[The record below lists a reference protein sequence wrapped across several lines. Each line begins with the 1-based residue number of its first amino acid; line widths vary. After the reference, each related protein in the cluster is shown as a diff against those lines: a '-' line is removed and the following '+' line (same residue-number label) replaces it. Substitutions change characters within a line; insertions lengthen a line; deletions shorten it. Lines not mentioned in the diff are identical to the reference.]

1 MSKQSFEGSNLYQKI
16 VDSSEEG
23 VWLIDVKGNTLFAN
37 KKLGEIL
44 GYEPE
49 EMLGRTM
56 YEFMHKEEIELA
68 EQNLKKRE
76 SGVSEHHD
84 FLFRKKDGSKVWVSI
99 AAGPFYNEQGEY
111 VGALGMVTDIS
122 ERRITEI
129 MLQSQRNLLE
139 TLVMGSTLEMA
150 LNQLIHG
157 IENLVEGVKCSILL
171 IDEEG
176 KRLWKG
182 AAPTLPDDYNYAI
195 HGAPIGPKA
204 GSCGTSAY
212 TKKMVIV
219 TDTQTD
225 PLWED
230 YKELAWKFNLL
241 SSWSSPI
248 ITEDGRVLGT
258 FALYFNTNRSPSL
271 LEMNIVRDATSAAT
285 VAIDFVNKREKDK
298 LNKQRTTFLAESRK
312 VLGSSLDLNFLLD
325 SIPKIVVPFMADH
338 CFIGLTKDSDL
349 PEVLMRSINS
359 GEVEVYQ
366 NDSRW
371 DWSFLGLKQI
381 SSCLTLPMIVRGK
394 VIGGLVLVFT
404 DPKRIYQPMD
414 LELAS
419 EFCFSCGIAIDNATL
434 FDQTK
439 TSLVLRDEFLA
450 VASHELR
457 TPLTI
462 LRGRIDL
469 LTLMV
474 QKKFIPPE
482 VGSKIH
488 QTLQTSHNQVNQ
500 LSKLVD
506 NLLDFRKFGEA
517 EIKLKKEKLFLSQ
530 IIKDQVSNFDSQ
542 IQQKN
547 SQVIYDMDARIE
559 GLWDKS
565 RLEQVFVNLLTNAL
579 KFGPGPK
586 LEISTALAN
595 GNAIIKFRDYGIG
608 IPLKDQKRI
617 FERFER
623 AVSGN
628 YFSGLGL
635 GLYITRQI
643 IQAHGGEI
651 HVESEENK
659 GATFILKL
667 PLIAA

>member
-1 MSKQSFEGSNLYQKI
+1 MIMQSIDGFNLYQKI
-16 VDSSEEG
+16 IDSSEEG
-23 VWLIDVKGNTLFAN
+23 IWLIDVKGNTLFAN
-37 KKLGEIL
+37 KKIGEIL

-49 EMLGRTM
+49 EMLGKTM
-56 YEFMHKEEIELA
+56 YEFMHNEEIEQA

-76 SGVSEHHD
+76 SGHSEHHD
-84 FLFRKKDGSKVWVSI
+84 FLFRKKNGSKVWVSI
-99 AAGPFYNEQGEY
+99 AASPFYNEEGEY

-122 ERRITEI
+122 ERRVTEI

-150 LNQLIHG
+150 LNQLIQG

-171 IDEEG
+171 TDEEG

-182 AAPTLPDDYNYAI
+182 AAPTLPDDYNWAI

-219 TDTQTD
+219 TDTLTD

-230 YKELAWKFNLL
+230 YRALAWKFNLL
-241 SSWSSPI
+241 SCWSSPI
-248 ITEDGRVLGT
+248 ITDDGRVLGT
-258 FALYFNTNRSPSL
+258 FALYFNTNRSPTA

-298 LNKQRTTFLAESRK
+298 INKQKTTFLAESRK

-338 CFIGLTKDSDL
+338 CFIGLTKDGDL

-359 GEVEVYQ
+359 GEVQVYQ

-371 DWSFLGLKQI
+371 DWSFLGLKEI
-381 SSCLTLPMIVRGK
+381 SSCLTLPMIVRGE
-394 VIGGLVLVFT
+394 VIGGLVLVST

-439 TSLVLRDEFLA
+439 TSLVLRDEFLS

-474 QKKFIPPE
+474 QKNLIPPE

-488 QTLQTSHNQVNQ
+488 QTLQTSHSQVNQ

-517 EIKLKKEKLFLSQ
+517 EIKLNKEKLFLSQ
-530 IIKDQVSNFDSQ
+530 IIKDQVSNFESQ
-542 IQQKN
+542 LHQKN
-547 SQVIYDMDARIE
+547 CKVIYDMDDRIE
-559 GLWDKS
+559 GFWDKS
-565 RLEQVFVNLLTNAL
+565 RLEQVMVNLMTNAL

-586 LEISTALAN
+586 IEISTYQAD

-608 IPLKDQKRI
+608 IPLKDHKRI

-667 PLIAA
+667 PL